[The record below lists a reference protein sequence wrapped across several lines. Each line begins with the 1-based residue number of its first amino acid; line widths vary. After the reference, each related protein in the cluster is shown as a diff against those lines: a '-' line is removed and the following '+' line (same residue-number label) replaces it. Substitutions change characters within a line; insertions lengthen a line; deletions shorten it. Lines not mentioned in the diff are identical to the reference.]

1 MLNTGTH
8 SPGECICLSHR
19 NKKRNP
25 RNQQGALSSS
35 GTEKL
40 QLEVLRGPSSC
51 GSKDISVAHLVL
63 GGFPAGA
70 GCRLEGK
77 LWVTPMMCL
86 EGGRGCLSRASPGPD
101 AVSTARRRRKRGERG
116 DWPPLQAGC
125 SCHPQSVLTAPRI
138 HCCKKS
144 GLRPGT
150 RTTADICPAGLTV
163 PPAALQFGW
172 ALYCCEGERQ
182 RRSV

>member
-51 GSKDISVAHLVL
+51 SSKDISVPQLVL

-77 LWVTPMMCL
+77 L
-86 EGGRGCLSRASPGPD
+86 
-101 AVSTARRRRKRGERG
+101 
-116 DWPPLQAGC
+116 
-125 SCHPQSVLTAPRI
+125 
-138 HCCKKS
+138 
-144 GLRPGT
+144 
-150 RTTADICPAGLTV
+150 
-163 PPAALQFGW
+163 
-172 ALYCCEGERQ
+172 
-182 RRSV
+182 